1 MFRWIKG
8 SNITSAIQSVGAPPL
23 DVSQFLSDLDNI
35 TSDYS
40 LSLPVTGGAKNGGE
54 YTCVVVNEAG
64 YDTDNVTLYVSPV
77 ITTNPAPQYA
87 HPRDTVTISCVADS
101 YPPPNYQWQMM
112 NRTTGYFENI
122 DGATMSNYTI
132 DDIDYD
138 DYGMYRC
145 AVTTPII
152 NEVIYSEPA
161 LITGKSIVV
170 VRDCC
175 NTVSHLL
182 SLLLVSPLNS
192 ATATPIKQT
201 LSVGETANFT
211 CAAQGGPNNTFNWIK
226 GSSISSLLSFTSQPL
241 NVSDFIDSLG
251 AVESDDYSLAVS
263 ITRGAA
269 DGGEYTCVVVNEA
282 GYDTDNVTLYVSP
295 VIRTNPDPQYAHPG
309 DTVTISCE
317 ADSYPPPNYQW
328 QMMNRTEKF
337 EDIDGATMPSY
348 TISDIDYDDYGMYRC
363 AVTTPIIDET
373 IYSQPAL
380 ITGKLQ
386 LL

>member
-8 SNITSAIQSVGAPPL
+8 SNITSAIQSVGAPAL

-40 LSLPVTGGAKNGGE
+40 LSLNVTGGAADGGE

-64 YDTDNVTLYVSPV
+64 YDTDNVTLYVSPA

-122 DGATMSNYTI
+122 VGATMPNYTI

-152 NEVIYSEPA
+152 NEVIYSQPA

-170 VRDCC
+170 VRDCY
-175 NTVSHLL
+175 NTVSHLSL
-182 SLLLVSPLNS
+182 STFSI
-192 ATATPIKQT
+192 TIKQCNGNTNKTDT
-201 LSVGETANFT
+201 LG
-211 CAAQGGPNNTFNWIK
+211 W
-226 GSSISSLLSFTSQPL
+226 
-241 NVSDFIDSLG
+241 
-251 AVESDDYSLAVS
+251 
-263 ITRGAA
+263 
-269 DGGEYTCVVVNEA
+269 
-282 GYDTDNVTLYVSP
+282 
-295 VIRTNPDPQYAHPG
+295 
-309 DTVTISCE
+309 
-317 ADSYPPPNYQW
+317 
-328 QMMNRTEKF
+328 
-337 EDIDGATMPSY
+337 
-348 TISDIDYDDYGMYRC
+348 
-363 AVTTPIIDET
+363 
-373 IYSQPAL
+373 
-380 ITGKLQ
+380 
-386 LL
+386 

>member
-23 DVSQFLSDLDNI
+23 DVSQFLSDLNNI

-40 LSLPVTGGAKNGGE
+40 LSLLVTGGAADGGE

-112 NRTTGYFENI
+112 NRTTNNFENI
-122 DGATMSNYTI
+122 DGATMPNYTI

-145 AVTTPII
+145 AITTPII
-152 NEVIYSEPA
+152 DEVIYSQPA

-170 VRDCC
+170 VRDCY

-182 SLLLVSPLNS
+182 SLSTFS
-192 ATATPIKQT
+192 ITIKQCNGNTNKTDT
-201 LSVGETANFT
+201 LG
-211 CAAQGGPNNTFNWIK
+211 W
-226 GSSISSLLSFTSQPL
+226 
-241 NVSDFIDSLG
+241 
-251 AVESDDYSLAVS
+251 
-263 ITRGAA
+263 
-269 DGGEYTCVVVNEA
+269 
-282 GYDTDNVTLYVSP
+282 
-295 VIRTNPDPQYAHPG
+295 
-309 DTVTISCE
+309 
-317 ADSYPPPNYQW
+317 
-328 QMMNRTEKF
+328 
-337 EDIDGATMPSY
+337 
-348 TISDIDYDDYGMYRC
+348 
-363 AVTTPIIDET
+363 
-373 IYSQPAL
+373 
-380 ITGKLQ
+380 
-386 LL
+386 